1 MGGAGCGSRLKS
13 SDPDKALRNLDSDVQ
28 ARFLLLRSSK
38 AEILYAR
45 YFLNIDLSPYQVFIV
60 KLLRGVYKT
69 EAQAR
74 QDIEDLGIQW
84 VYDTGRVRFA
94 ADEKGILYPNN
105 EIMLPGGFGKTTLLQ
120 LVLDMEAHD
129 NPNCRNQLVF
139 KNITEAHSMADAVRQ
154 DLQNS
159 KAVELFGD
167 PVPKDGTWSN
177 ERFNVAW
184 RQWGDIRAN
193 FEFFSLGGDYVGK
206 RCDKGYSDDC
216 ETDKTARTTD
226 ACESM
231 IASFNN
237 GPFTHP
243 KPIWVKDKQGRVQIP
258 KKLDWPDRLY
268 WGWSNLGTIFHPR
281 GLHARCENDPTFN
294 TVVFDCFRDR
304 RQTQSLDDRMM
315 TSEELHAKRRSLG
328 VLSFNKRYRNLAVDP
343 AEMHFHEES
352 LRGGDV
358 IAESGE
364 RVHYDGCLDRE
375 YSYGEYADDWTLYMG
390 FDPATGSKTRFA
402 AFSAYV
408 VVGVPPFDPQAEPE
422 CFLVDYLKI
431 QTVYSRQLDYLLDG
445 NPQLGI
451 EGFMNKYTF
460 RRITLEK
467 NNHGM
472 MAVGDDRVKPYI
484 TNGLI
489 QPSYTG
495 VQKLDPL
502 VGVPAMA
509 PMVENGKFHLPYK
522 TGTDQERSETFI
534 VDMVEF
540 HPIRD
545 KRDLVMALWLATIP
559 IREARRQPQTWHS
572 GKVYRSPFMRAG
584 ARNRP

>member
-105 EIMLPGGFGKTTLLQ
+105 EIMLPGGFGKTSLLQ

-159 KAVELFGD
+159 KAVELFGE

-294 TVVFDCFRDR
+294 TVVFDCFRDS

-315 TSEELHAKRRSLG
+315 TTEELHAKRRSLG

-408 VVGVPPFDPQAEPE
+408 VIGVPNHDPQVEPE
-422 CFLVDYLKI
+422 CYLIDYLKI
-431 QTVYSRQLDYLLDG
+431 QTDYSRQLDYLLDG

-559 IREARRQPQTWHS
+559 IREGRKQPQTWRS
-572 GKVYRSPFMRAG
+572 RKVYRSPFSKRLG
-584 ARNRP
+584 